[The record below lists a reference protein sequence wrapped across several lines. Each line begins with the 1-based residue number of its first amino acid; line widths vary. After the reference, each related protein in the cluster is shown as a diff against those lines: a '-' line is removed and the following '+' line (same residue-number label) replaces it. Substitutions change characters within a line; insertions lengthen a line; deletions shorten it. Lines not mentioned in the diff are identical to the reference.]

1 MKHLIFALFLS
12 LPGMVAA
19 ELTAP
24 LQSPDLDVFDTES
37 LQRGAKLYGERCIG
51 CHSLKHMR
59 YKRIQKDLKLSDDEL
74 KNLFP
79 WLDKPIGTLST
90 AMPPEDAEK
99 WFGLPT
105 PDLSERIRARGA
117 DWVYTFLRSFYQDEE
132 RPFGVNNWVFRDVGM
147 PHVLWDLQGMQKAVI
162 KEKKGTPTIVNLQQV
177 SPGTLSKKEFDR
189 AVTDLVNFLN
199 YVAEPAQL
207 DRLKLGKYVLFYL
220 IILAFI
226 MYRLK
231 KAYWKEIH

>member
-1 MKHLIFALFLS
+1 
-12 LPGMVAA
+12 
-19 ELTAP
+19 
-24 LQSPDLDVFDTES
+24 
-37 LQRGAKLYGERCIG
+37 
-51 CHSLKHMR
+51 MR

>member
-12 LPGMVAA
+12 LPRMVAA

-24 LQSPDLDVFDTES
+24 LQTPDLDIFDTES

-90 AMPPEDAEK
+90 AMPSEDAEK

-162 KEKKGTPTIVNLQQV
+162 KEKKGTPTIVKLQQV
-177 SPGTLSKKEFDR
+177 SPGTLSKTEFDR